1 MINNKTFKLLKKY
14 YDLDGIEKDQLVL
27 IAKPSWGSKLWSEV
41 YTKNYAKTLRDRANY
56 LYESGM
62 DLDKYAPDY
71 AGCWQE
77 KFSVGTNEP
86 GNFIQ
91 TMDIPKTK
99 TFKKIALGIVIGIG
113 ISYVGYKLYKK
124 YQDNKD

>member
-56 LYESGM
+56 LY
-62 DLDKYAPDY
+62 
-71 AGCWQE
+71 
-77 KFSVGTNEP
+77 VGTNEP

-91 TMDIPKTK
+91 TMDIPKSK